1 MTTTPRTKH
10 VFFVC
15 CSYPFFQQHF
25 KKGKNSE
32 ILVFADV
39 KKRLTSRE
47 VSKEPPSDEIV
58 RFHVAK
64 RVNGF
69 MKSTRADFLYYYV
82 HELRPESPDLVRAF
96 ARSNDGV
103 KAYLLVEDE
112 AAFREMQG
120 SMDNV
125 LLIRDSLQ

>member
-1 MTTTPRTKH
+1 MTARPKH

-15 CSYPFFQQHF
+15 CSYPFFQQNF

-32 ILVFADV
+32 ILVFTDV

-58 RFHVAK
+58 RFHIAK
-64 RVNGF
+64 RVNSF

-82 HELRPESPDLVRAF
+82 DELRPDAADRVRAF
-96 ARSNDGV
+96 ARSNEGV
-103 KAYLLVEDE
+103 KAYLLLED
-112 AAFREMQG
+112 AGAFESMRGE
-120 SMDNV
+120 MDNL
-125 LLIRDSLQ
+125 LLIRDSMQ